1 MPGAPATAPDP
12 VPCDRAAR
20 WSLAGLLAFAALLR
34 LASLGVTQVEW
45 WDSTI
50 YLTEAQRIASGIAW
64 APPYERHRAPLLP
77 WIGALSYGAG
87 LDEAGIYLA
96 NVVFAVGTV
105 WLVFR
110 AGELLFGRR
119 AGLVSGFLMAVS
131 WESLFFTQRVLTETP
146 ALFFWTLAIVV
157 YAEAAV
163 RGRSAWLPFLGP
175 AVALAF
181 LAHFRAAAIVLAL
194 APHFVVAGTWRRLRQ
209 REVLASIALGLLGL
223 ASYVAFSARRWGAPL
238 ELLRSYQ
245 VKRLGSIGTAQLGV
259 FARYLEYVPSYL
271 GSFLFALLLGT
282 LAFALGGALL
292 SLAQRRDPRS
302 APARLHLGVLL
313 AGLILVPLAVPGFF
327 EKFHHRLGVL
337 CLPGLFLVLG
347 AAVARIEAWVR
358 VQSVAVARACVAAV
372 LAVAATQQLAT
383 ADAWLHAEGTSYLS
397 VKDAGLWVGERA
409 AAGAVIVTTSWPQ
422 VNFYAERPAAD
433 VPGTADEFETL
444 VRSRRAPYLV
454 LSDYERMPVWVEPYL
469 EKNAVRL
476 PLVFTSGDLR
486 GTRTRVYDL
495 SRLSG
500 DSGGRELGGL
510 DARVG
515 EGRRPRARG
524 DVAGLP

>member
-1 MPGAPATAPDP
+1 MPGVSATAPDE
-12 VPCDRAAR
+12 RATR
-20 WSLAGLLAFAALLR
+20 WALAGLLAFAALLR
-34 LASLGVTQVEW
+34 LVSVGVTQVEW

-50 YLTEAQRIASGIAW
+50 YLTEARKIASGIEW
-64 APPYERHRAPLLP
+64 APLYERHRAPLLP

-96 NVVFAVGTV
+96 NVLFSVGTV
-105 WLVFR
+105 WLVYK

-146 ALFFWTLAIVV
+146 ALFFWTLSIVV
-157 YAEAAV
+157 YALAVV
-163 RGRSAWLPFLGP
+163 RGRTAWLPVLGP

-181 LAHFRAAAIVLAL
+181 LAHFRAAAIVLSL

-259 FARYLEYVPSYL
+259 FARYLEYLPSYL
-271 GSFLFALLLGT
+271 GSFLFAFLLGA
-282 LAFALGGALL
+282 LAFALGSALL
-292 SLAQRRDPRS
+292 AFAKRRYPRS
-302 APARLHLGVLL
+302 VPVRLHRGVLL

-347 AAVARIEAWVR
+347 AAAARIEAWVR
-358 VQSVAVARACVAAV
+358 LRSVAAARAFLAAV
-372 LAVAATQQLAT
+372 LAIAAVQQLAT
-383 ADAWLHAEGTSYLS
+383 ADEWLHAEGRSYLS
-397 VKDAGLWVGERA
+397 VKDAGLWVRERA

-422 VNFYAERPAAD
+422 VNFYAERPTAD
-433 VPGTADEFETL
+433 VPGTAGEFETL
-444 VRSRRAPYLV
+444 VQSRRAPFLV
-454 LSDYERMPVWVEPYL
+454 LSDYERMPAWVSPYL
-469 EKNAVRL
+469 EANAVRL
-476 PLVFTSGDLR
+476 PLVFASGDLT
-486 GTRTRVYDL
+486 GLRTRVYDL
-495 SRLSG
+495 SRLAG
-500 DSGGRELGGL
+500 DSGGRELGRL
-510 DARVG
+510 DTRVG
-515 EGRRPRARG
+515 EGRLPRARG

>member
-1 MPGAPATAPDP
+1 MPGAPATAPDE
-12 VPCDRAAR
+12 RAAR
-20 WSLAGLLAFAALLR
+20 WALAGLLAFAALLR

-50 YLTEAQRIASGIAW
+50 YLTEARRIASGIAW

-96 NVVFAVGTV
+96 NVIFSVGTV

-146 ALFFWTLAIVV
+146 ALFFWTLSIVV
-157 YAEAAV
+157 YAEAVV
-163 RGRSAWLPFLGP
+163 RRRTAWLPLLGP
-175 AVALAF
+175 SVALAF

-194 APHFVVAGTWRRLRQ
+194 APHFVVAGAWRRLRQ

-245 VKRLGSIGTAQLGV
+245 VERLGSIGTAQLGV
-259 FARYLEYVPSYL
+259 FARYLDYIPSYL
-271 GSFLFALLLGT
+271 GGFLFALLLGA
-282 LAFALGGALL
+282 LAFALGGALV
-292 SLAQRRDPRS
+292 SLARRRGPRS
-302 APARLHLGVLL
+302 APRLHRGVLL
-313 AGLILVPLAVPGFF
+313 AGLVLVPLAVPGFF

-347 AAVARIEAWVR
+347 AVAARIEAWMRVR
-358 VQSVAVARACVAAV
+358 SVAVSRAFVAAV
-372 LAVAATQQLAT
+372 LAIAATQQLAT
-383 ADAWLHAEGTSYLS
+383 ADEWLHAEGTSYLS
-397 VKDAGLWVGERA
+397 VKDAGLWVGGRA

-433 VPGTADEFETL
+433 VPGTAEEFETL
-444 VRSRRAPYLV
+444 VQSRRAPFLV
-454 LSDYERMPVWVEPYL
+454 LSDYERMPAWVDPYL
-469 EKNAVRL
+469 GANAVRL
-476 PLVFTSGDLR
+476 PLVFASGDLK
-486 GTRTRVYDL
+486 GLRTRVYDL
-495 SRLSG
+495 SRLTS
-500 DSGGRELGGL
+500 DSGGRELGRL
-510 DARVG
+510 VARVA